1 MKPNNFK
8 SLENEQ
14 VNKFES
20 KKEHVKSKV
29 DGSIGLIKFIGNIF
43 ELYLPQVLGVF
54 GYMSGNP
61 RRNKSSPEN
70 TEKKYPN
77 TK

>member
-8 SLENEQ
+8 SLEHEYENEFDTKREQ
-14 VNKFES
+14 LKT
-20 KKEHVKSKV
+20 KV

-61 RRNKSSPEN
+61 RKKEN
-70 TEKKYPN
+70 PDAKKKKYPN